1 MPKGSNGLAP
11 RDVQQARVKCPDHP
25 TKRKFHTMAEAE
37 TAAAASSRQYHTT
50 IVPYACAGCGL
61 FHITGKVRGS
71 DVVHVAAS
79 GTVRTAAMLE
89 RESLRSTPPAP
100 PRVDMEPIVAAEKP
114 IVPANKAARDK
125 MLEAY
130 LQDKSVVSTAELVEL
145 LDTNKHAVS
154 LLMKAHGWAIPRGP
168 GARWTK
174 RPLQAVPSSSPT
186 PAPPAA
192 LSAQRDKGWRTL
204 DWEDELGHIPV
215 SDVLATMRL
224 CGFEIRLQIRGDQ

>member
-11 RDVQQARVKCPDHP
+11 RDIEQAKAKCPDHP
-25 TKRKFHTMAEAE
+25 TKRKFHSMLEAE
-37 TAAAASSRQYHTT
+37 QAAAASSRQYRAT

-61 FHITGKVRGS
+61 FHITGKTRGS

-89 RESLRSTPPAP
+89 RESLRTPPAP
-100 PRVDMEPIVAAEKP
+100 PARVDMEPLVAAERP
-114 IVPANKAARDK
+114 VVPANKAAREKILID
-125 MLEAY
+125 Y
-130 LQDKSVVSTAELVEL
+130 LQDKSQVSTAELVEL
-145 LDTNKHAVS
+145 LDCTGQNVS
-154 LLMKAHGWAIPRGP
+154 LLMKAQGWSVPRGP

-174 RPLQAVPSSSPT
+174 RPLQAVPSSSPA

-192 LSAQRDKGWRTL
+192 LAEQRDKGWRTL
-204 DWEDELGHIPV
+204 DWEDELSHIPV
-215 SDVLATMRL
+215 GDVLATMRL